1 MPRLGIAIFLSLSTP
16 VLGQSGD
23 LKPLDQTV
31 EDTSPLS
38 RSLRHI
44 ERGLRE
50 PSAFEQVYRISGR
63 EDLLVRIEGG
73 IYALFPRSMYS
84 TGENGTVPLIPAGT
98 LFHIGYPDLEPFG
111 QVDASTGQ
119 GERRVG
125 RDPFG
130 ARLNL
135 KVDPRR
141 GEQTA
146 VRPIV
151 IGTSTVPFTG
161 LGRQR
166 SERVPQTVRQSVSP
180 TIVTD
185 ASYRADRIRD
195 LMQSAA
201 EAVASRRVDSSP
213 SYAARGPS
221 SSEK

>member
-1 MPRLGIAIFLSLSTP
+1 MPHLGIAILVLCLSMT

-50 PSAFEQVYRISGR
+50 PSAFDQVYRVPDR
-63 EDLLVRIEGG
+63 DDLLMRIEGG
-73 IYALFPRSMYS
+73 IYALFPRSMY
-84 TGENGTVPLIPAGT
+84 TQGENGTLPLIPAGT
-98 LFHIGYPDLEPFG
+98 VFHIGYPDLERFG

-125 RDPFG
+125 GDLYDG
-130 ARLNL
+130 RLNL
-135 KVDPRR
+135 RVDPRR
-141 GEQTA
+141 ARQTS
-146 VRPIV
+146 VRRTV
-151 IGTSTVPFTG
+151 LGTSTVPFTG

-166 SERVPQTVRQSVSP
+166 SERVPQTARQSIAP

-185 ASYRADRIRD
+185 AGYRADRIRD

-201 EAVASRRVDSSP
+201 KAVATRRVDSSP
-213 SYAARGPS
+213 S
-221 SSEK
+221 